1 MGHIILKCCKN
12 ENQEELILQKQDI
25 QRIFLLY
32 LTSSCHF
39 NPLMHGDIKKS
50 YRLVYWREL
59 PGQGKES
66 CTVCLIE
73 HHVVN
78 CLCVGGEKSI
88 CFLTAVT
95 SGPLGEKLE
104 QTDTCTNTRTC
115 RALPNPSNH
124 ALQVQSHTCRPTLS
138 LLAHTLK
145 CVQVHSVLG
154 EGGRARGVIE
164 PRQSQIHL
172 LIVFCQERNQEHEPC
187 TSEGHKSAGE
197 RQWRVNPLDLLC

>member
-1 MGHIILKCCKN
+1 MGHIILKCWKN
-12 ENQEELILQKQDI
+12 ENQEELILQTQDI

-32 LTSSCHF
+32 LTSSCHS

-124 ALQVQSHTCRPTLS
+124 ALQVQSDTCRPTLS

-154 EGGRARGVIE
+154 EGGVHEGLS
-164 PRQSQIHL
+164 SQGRVGSIYWL
-172 LIVFCQERNQEHEPC
+172 FFCQERNQ
-187 TSEGHKSAGE
+187 
-197 RQWRVNPLDLLC
+197 

>member
-12 ENQEELILQKQDI
+12 EKQKELILQKLDI

-32 LTSSCHF
+32 LTSSCHS

-50 YRLVYWREL
+50 YRLLYWREL
-59 PGQGKES
+59 LGQGKES

-73 HHVVN
+73 RHVVN

-124 ALQVQSHTCRPTLS
+124 ALQVQCHAADQPSLFWHT
-138 LLAHTLK
+138 
-145 CVQVHSVLG
+145 
-154 EGGRARGVIE
+154 
-164 PRQSQIHL
+164 HL
-172 LIVFCQERNQEHEPC
+172 NV
-187 TSEGHKSAGE
+187 HKSTPSWEMGDVHEGLSSQGRVGSIYWLFFAKRRIRNMSPV
-197 RQWRVNPLDLLC
+197 RQRAISPRVRDNREWNR